1 VPQLTEIWTYRGLV
15 GNFAQRELRGKYKGS
30 ALGWFWS
37 LLNPLA
43 TLAVYA
49 LVFGFFLKFEPP
61 VAGNGELK
69 NFAVYLFTALVAW
82 NFFFA
87 VVTGSIG
94 ALAGAGPL
102 LKKIY
107 FPAFA
112 PVIGG
117 AGATLFQT
125 GIEVGL
131 LLAVMVVLQNVS
143 WTFLLLP
150 YLLVLLA
157 LFAIGIGLLLA
168 MLNVRYRDV
177 AYLVTIVLNLL
188 FYATPIIYP
197 ISLVP
202 ETARAPWFGEVQVR
216 AIYELSPL
224 TQFVEA
230 FRDVVYLLQPPSVTR
245 LASLTVVSVVVFLL
259 GFAYFQRG
267 SRDVAELL

>member
-1 VPQLTEIWTYRGLV
+1 MPQLTEIWTYRGLV

-49 LVFGFFLKFEPP
+49 LVFGFFLRFPVP
-61 VAGNGELK
+61 VAGNGELQ
-69 NFAVYLFTALVAW
+69 NFAVYLFTGLVAW
-82 NFFFA
+82 NFFHS

-94 ALAGAGPL
+94 ALAASGPL
-102 LKKIY
+102 LKKIW
-107 FPAFA
+107 FPPFA

-125 GIEVGL
+125 GIELAL
-131 LLAVMVVLQNVS
+131 LVAVMVVVGNIS
-143 WTFLLLP
+143 WTLLLLP
-150 YLLVLLA
+150 FLLA
-157 LFAIGIGLLLA
+157 LLAAFSVGLGLMLA

-177 AYLVTIVLNLL
+177 AYLVTILLNLL

-197 ISLVP
+197 IALVP
-202 ETARAPWFGEVQVR
+202 EDWHGWLPVR
-216 AIYELSPL
+216 DLYELNPL

-230 FRDVVYLLQPPSVTR
+230 FRDIVYDLETPSLAR
-245 LASLTVVSVVVFLL
+245 LGGLTLVSTVVLL
-259 GFAYFQRG
+259 AGFTYFQREA
-267 SRDVAELL
+267 RDVAELL

>member
-1 VPQLTEIWTYRGLV
+1 MPQLTEIWTYRGLV

-43 TLAVYA
+43 TLGIYT
-49 LVFGFFLKFEPP
+49 LVFGFFLKFPPP

-82 NFFFA
+82 NFFNA

-94 ALAGAGPL
+94 ALVGAGPL

-107 FPAFA
+107 FPPFA
-112 PVIGG
+112 PVLGG
-117 AGATLFQT
+117 VGATLYQA

-131 LLAVMVVLQNVS
+131 LIAVMVALQNIS

-150 YLLVLLA
+150 FLMALLA
-157 LFAIGIGLLLA
+157 LFSVGIGLVLS

-177 AYLVTIVLNLL
+177 AYLVSIGLNLL
-188 FYATPIIYP
+188 FYATPIISP
-197 ISLVP
+197 ISKVP
-202 ETARAPWFGEVQVR
+202 DERNGIPVR
-216 AIYELSPL
+216 DLYELNPL
-224 TQFVEA
+224 VQFVEA
-230 FRDVVYLLQPPSVTR
+230 FRDVVYDLRVPSAGRLL
-245 LASLTVVSVVVFLL
+245 ALTVVSVVVFLA
-259 GFAYFQRG
+259 GFAFFDRG
-267 SRDVAELL
+267 SRDVAEEL

>member
-1 VPQLTEIWTYRGLV
+1 MPQLTEIWTYRSLV

-30 ALGWFWS
+30 VLGWFWS

-43 TLAVYA
+43 TLGVYA
-49 LVFGFFLKFEPP
+49 LVFGVFLKFSPP
-61 VAGNGELK
+61 VAGNGELQ

-131 LLAVMVVLQNVS
+131 LIAVMVVLQNVS

-224 TQFVEA
+224 TQFVEG
-230 FRDVVYLLQPPSVTR
+230 FRDVVYLLQVPSLGR
-245 LASLTVVSVVVFLL
+245 LLALTVVSVTVFLL

>member
-1 VPQLTEIWTYRGLV
+1 MPQLTEIWTYRGLV

-43 TLAVYA
+43 TLGIYT
-49 LVFGFFLKFEPP
+49 LIFGFFLKFPPP

-82 NFFFA
+82 NFFNA

-94 ALAGAGPL
+94 ALVGAGPL

-107 FPAFA
+107 FPPFA

-117 AGATLFQT
+117 AGATLYQA
-125 GIEVGL
+125 GIEMGL
-131 LLAVMVVLQNVS
+131 LVAVMVVLQNIS
-143 WTFLLLP
+143 WTILLLP
-150 YLLVLLA
+150 FLLALLA
-157 LFAIGIGLLLA
+157 LFSVGIGLVLS

-177 AYLVTIVLNLL
+177 AYLVSIGMNLL

-197 ISLVP
+197 ISKVPHERNGIPIRTLYDLNPLV
-202 ETARAPWFGEVQVR
+202 
-216 AIYELSPL
+216 
-224 TQFVEA
+224 QFVEA
-230 FRDVVYLLQPPSVTR
+230 FRDVVYDLRVPSAGRLLG
-245 LASLTVVSVVVFLL
+245 LTLVSVVVFFL
-259 GFAYFQRG
+259 GFAFFERG
-267 SRDVAELL
+267 SRDVAEEL

>member
-1 VPQLTEIWTYRGLV
+1 MPQLSEIWTYRGLV

-49 LVFGFFLKFEPP
+49 LVFGFFLRFPVP
-61 VAGNGELK
+61 VAGNGELQ
-69 NFAVYLFTALVAW
+69 NFAVYLFTGLVAW

-94 ALAGAGPL
+94 SLASSGPL

-131 LLAVMVVLQNVS
+131 LVLVMLAVQNVS

-150 YLLVLLA
+150 FLLLLLA
-157 LFAIGIGLLLA
+157 GFSIGIGLLLA

-177 AYLVTIVLNLL
+177 AYLVTILLNLL

-202 ETARAPWFGEVQVR
+202 QTYDGWLPVR
-216 AIYELSPL
+216 DLYLLNPV

-230 FRDVVYLLQPPSVTR
+230 FRDVLYDLQVPSFGR
-245 LASLTVVSVVVFLL
+245 LAGLTAVSAVVFLL
-259 GFAYFQRG
+259 GFTYFQRG

>member
-61 VAGNGELK
+61 VAGNGELQ

-131 LLAVMVVLQNVS
+131 LIAVMVVLQNVS

-157 LFAIGIGLLLA
+157 AFAMGLGLLLA

-177 AYLVTIVLNLL
+177 AYLVSIVLNLL

-197 ISLVP
+197 ITLVEDYGGP
-202 ETARAPWFGEVQVR
+202 RLVR
-216 AIYELSPL
+216 DLYLLNPV

-230 FRDVVYLLQPPSVTR
+230 FRDVLYDLEVPSAGRLLG
-245 LASLTVVSVVVFLL
+245 LTVVSAVVFLL

>member
-1 VPQLTEIWTYRGLV
+1 MPQLTEIWTYRGLV

-43 TLAVYA
+43 TLGIYT
-49 LVFGFFLKFEPP
+49 LVFGFFLKFPPP

-82 NFFFA
+82 NFFNA

-94 ALAGAGPL
+94 ALVGAGPL

-107 FPAFA
+107 FPPFA
-112 PVIGG
+112 PVLGG
-117 AGATLFQT
+117 VGATLYQA

-131 LLAVMVVLQNVS
+131 LIAVMVALQNIS

-150 YLLVLLA
+150 FLMALLA
-157 LFAIGIGLLLA
+157 LFSVGIGLVLS

-177 AYLVTIVLNLL
+177 AYLVSIGLNLL

-197 ISLVP
+197 ISKVP
-202 ETARAPWFGEVQVR
+202 DERNGIPVR
-216 AIYELSPL
+216 DLYELNPL
-224 TQFVEA
+224 VQFVEA
-230 FRDVVYLLQPPSVTR
+230 FRDVVYDLRVPSAGRLL
-245 LASLTVVSVVVFLL
+245 ALTVVSVVVFLA
-259 GFAYFQRG
+259 GFAFFDRG
-267 SRDVAELL
+267 SRDVAEEL